1 MTECKAPPT
10 LSDMSSGPNSAPG
23 ACLVLGLAGALLVS
37 ALPDAV
43 LLPAVDRLPP
53 RHVGLLVTG
62 LLLAAGWW
70 AAERHAARRPLG
82 LSRRALLL
90 AGGAAALGCWLA
102 SALVPPVRETL
113 AAALRGGTHLPYH
126 LLVAAAV
133 ALVAAPAALPLGALL
148 APSLGGP
155 RRLSTTALLLGAALA
170 FSPRPGCWMCC
181 SARNRACRWRAC
193 CAASARC
200 CSWRRRRDR

>member
-10 LSDMSSGPNSAPG
+10 LSDMTSGRNSAPG

-70 AAERHAARRPLG
+70 AAERHAARRALG

-90 AGGAAALGCWLA
+90 AGAAAAVGCCLA
-102 SALVPPVRETL
+102 SALVPLVRGAL
-113 AAALRGGTHLPYH
+113 AAALRGDTHPPYY
-126 LLVAAAV
+126 LLVAGAV

-148 APSLGGP
+148 APCLGGP
-155 RRLSTTALLLGAALA
+155 RRLSTTALLLGAAVGLGEA
-170 FSPRPGCWMCC
+170 PWLVQVLLGPQ
-181 SARNRACRWRAC
+181 ACLQVAGLLC
-193 CAASARC
+193 GASALLLRE
-200 CSWRRRRDR
+200 SAPR